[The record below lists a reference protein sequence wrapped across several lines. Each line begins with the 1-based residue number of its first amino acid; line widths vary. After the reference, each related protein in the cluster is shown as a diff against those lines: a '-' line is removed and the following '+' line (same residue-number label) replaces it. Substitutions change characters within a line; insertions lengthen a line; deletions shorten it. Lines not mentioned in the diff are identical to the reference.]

1 MRFSE
6 QIKPISYIKANAAEV
21 LDDLETRREPIIITQ
36 NGEAR
41 AVMMDVRSYEQSQET
56 LALLRILAIGKKQ
69 VRDGETMPLGPAI
82 GKLRKSI
89 AAAKPKERSTLR

>member
-1 MRFSE
+1 MRYSE

-21 LDDLETRREPIIITQ
+21 LDELDTSREPIIITQ

-56 LALLRILAIGKKQ
+56 LALLQILAIGKKQ
-69 VRDGETMPLGPAI
+69 VQAGETMPLGQSIA
-82 GKLRKSI
+82 GLRKSI
-89 AAAKPKERSTLR
+89 LPNQPKKSRTGR